1 MKYWRGY
8 LVAGILAAAAWALTQ
23 FAATYADFVDMIY
36 PYMTRL
42 IQDGLATWSSG
53 TQLCLWQL
61 GLLLMAVGVLAT
73 AVLMIVFKWNPI
85 QWFGWVLAGI
95 SVVFLLNTGV
105 YGLNAYAGDLSE
117 DIRLQVMNPNAT
129 QMEKA
134 TTYFRDKANEL
145 AQSLERDAEGNLVY
159 PSLEEL
165 AISAVEVFPLVPVM
179 PMTQSLSAGLSKK
192 RAESS
197 ARAMRESGQ

>member
-1 MKYWRGY
+1 VPNYTKRDFKEAIPLKYWRGY

-129 QMEKA
+129 QMERQLPISGTRPTSWPNLWSGMRKA
-134 TTYFRDKANEL
+134 
-145 AQSLERDAEGNLVY
+145 
-159 PSLEEL
+159 
-165 AISAVEVFPLVPVM
+165 IWCIPLWRNWHRR
-179 PMTQSLSAGLSKK
+179 QGQ
-192 RAESS
+192 
-197 ARAMRESGQ
+197 AMRHWSMMSLWPCLPVPGCL